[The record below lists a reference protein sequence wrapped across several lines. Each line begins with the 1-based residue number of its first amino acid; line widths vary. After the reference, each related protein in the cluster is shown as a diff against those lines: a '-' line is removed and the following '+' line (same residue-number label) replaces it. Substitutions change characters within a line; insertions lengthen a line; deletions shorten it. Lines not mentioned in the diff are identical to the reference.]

1 MRKGFTI
8 QGEDSATASMP
19 LNTGIIGNCAKQ
31 LPAKA
36 RIIYSEGLNIQ
47 GADTS
52 VTGEQWNTEMKIAQ
66 TFTTIA
72 RTLTA
77 NAQTLYT
84 QIVCFIKG

>member
-1 MRKGFTI
+1 M
-8 QGEDSATASMP
+8 
-19 LNTGIIGNCAKQ
+19 
-31 LPAKA
+31 
-36 RIIYSEGLNIQ
+36 YSEGLNIQ

-52 VTGEQWNTEMKIAQ
+52 VTGEQWNEMKIAQ